1 MNMRKKLLLVIVILS
16 ITIAEVQA
24 QTYLDCGLFTNFLLN
39 NTSTN
44 VKPSKSEIKLL
55 EIINEKLKLNTYL
68 NKFIRESNQT
78 IIISLYTTG
87 TLNDLKQKLNDSN
100 VPFNYK
106 KNIKKKEAE
115 YSCYSFNLN
124 NEKIIR
130 IVFNEPNMTLCIVID
145 VLVKNENVEYD
156 SLTNDIIK
164 RISFKS

>member
-1 MNMRKKLLLVIVILS
+1 MRKSLLLVIVILS

-24 QTYLDCGLFTNFLLN
+24 QTYLDCGLFTNFLLSN
-39 NTSTN
+39 SSTTI
-44 VKPSKSEIKLL
+44 KPSKSETKLL
-55 EIINEKLKLNTYL
+55 EMINEKLSLNTYL
-68 NKFIRESNQT
+68 NRFIREPNQT

-87 TLNDLKQKLNDSN
+87 TFNDLTQKLNDCKI
-100 VPFNYK
+100 PFNYK
-106 KNIKKKEAE
+106 KNVKKKETE

-145 VLVKNENVEYD
+145 VLLKNENVEYD
-156 SLTNDIIK
+156 SITNEIIR